1 MKGIGLLVFALA
13 CFLTFASN
21 ETSAQ
26 TVSGPAVKNAI
37 ETYLKQFS
45 SPSAETVLEFED
57 LKPEY
62 SIAFR
67 DYSLSVTSV
76 NSVTKKGLV
85 TFLVKVRD
93 SLRGDGSSE
102 TIPVT
107 VKIRTFQ
114 EVLVATQTIKPHCE
128 IGTDEVSSI
137 KTEST
142 EMANPVTE
150 LGQLKGKW
158 TSGWIQSGRA
168 LTFDMFDDEP
178 VVKRGDDVMI
188 VFKTKNVVVRELGSA
203 LQDGKLN
210 EIIRVTNEYKDNLRG
225 KVTGKGEVV
234 LVN

>member
-1 MKGIGLLVFALA
+1 MKGVGLVVFALA
-13 CFLTFASN
+13 CLLASASS

-26 TVSGPAVKNAI
+26 TVSGRAVKNAI
-37 ETYLKQFS
+37 ESYLKQFN
-45 SPSAETVLEFED
+45 SPSVETVLEYED
-57 LKPEY
+57 LKPDY
-62 SIAFR
+62 PIAFK
-67 DYSLSVTSV
+67 DPKLSVTSV
-76 NSVTKKGLV
+76 NSVTRKGLV

-93 SLRGDGSSE
+93 SIRDDGSSE

-107 VKIRTFQ
+107 VRIRTFQ
-114 EVLVATQTIKPHCE
+114 DVFVSTETIKPHSE
-128 IGTDEVSSI
+128 IAANEVSRV

-142 EMANPVTE
+142 DLPNPVTD

-178 VVKRGDDVMI
+178 VVKRGDDVVI
-188 VFKTKNVVVRELGSA
+188 IFKTKNVVVRELGSA